1 MTRAAGAQ
9 YSRALAARRADADSA
24 RSNALL
30 DAAER
35 MWQNDE
41 CQDGCN

>member
-1 MTRAAGAQ
+1 MTRAGGAQ
-9 YSRALAARRADADSA
+9 FTRALAARRVDADSD